1 MFLLHARSVLFV
13 ALCIIALTACSE
25 PPPGQSGPEPPD
37 VSGPRFRLD
46 AGSRHEGSDGGALGD
61 GAVSDSGFLSDAGI
75 DDVGLGG
82 DRDLGATLDLAV
94 PGDMGSAD
102 IPSTNPDIGALDIG
116 ITDQGAL
123 SDTGPRDIGPTDLG
137 ASDLGAPDS
146 GSPDLGPP
154 DMGNGTGDLWIEIDY
169 SSAFSPGSPTWR
181 YSNSPGW
188 TSSDWAFTGETRA
201 LAIDRFNNMSVVND
215 PIGTVLEIGSSGEL
229 ELRFGVSRLLG
240 MTGATIEIEGRSRA
254 CCSRVRFDVI
264 NPGLGCFGMAEMSQ
278 DWTPDIVQMDFTG
291 CIAAGNNFQAIRL
304 DPTSGAIALRRL
316 RLTIHDPVY

>member
-1 MFLLHARSVLFV
+1 MLLLRARSALFI
-13 ALCIIALTACSE
+13 ALCTLALAACSE
-25 PPPGQSGPEPPD
+25 PLPGQSGFEPSD
-37 VSGPRFRLD
+37 VSDPRFRLD
-46 AGSRHEGSDGGALGD
+46 AGGDEGSDGGEALND
-61 GAVSDSGFLSDAGI
+61 GAVSDSGFLGDAG

-94 PGDMGSAD
+94 PSDVGSAD
-102 IPSTNPDIGALDIG
+102 VPSTNPDTGAPDIG
-116 ITDQGAL
+116 TPDQGAL
-123 SDTGPRDIGPTDLG
+123 SDTGPHDVGPADLG
-137 ASDLGAPDS
+137 PPDLGAPDS

-154 DMGNGTGDLWIEIDY
+154 DMGSGTGDLWIEIDY
-169 SSAFSPGSPTWR
+169 TSAFSPGSPAWR
-181 YSNSPGW
+181 YSSSPGW

-201 LAIDRFNNMSVVND
+201 LAVDRFNNMSVVND

-316 RLTIHDPVY
+316 RLTIHGPVY